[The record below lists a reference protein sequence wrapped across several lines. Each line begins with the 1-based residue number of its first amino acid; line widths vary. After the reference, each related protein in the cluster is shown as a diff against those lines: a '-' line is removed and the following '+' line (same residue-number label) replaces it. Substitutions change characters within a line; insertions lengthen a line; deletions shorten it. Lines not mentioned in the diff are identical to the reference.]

1 MTTRV
6 TTLQNK
12 RKNKATKLK
21 SDLRVLPDIQAKD
34 GSANLVDKALREIE
48 KKQGFNCLSVDQPA
62 LWDCLD
68 WELTR

>member
-34 GSANLVDKALREIE
+34 GSANLVNEALKA
-48 KKQGFNCLSVDQPA
+48 D
-62 LWDCLD
+62 
-68 WELTR
+68 